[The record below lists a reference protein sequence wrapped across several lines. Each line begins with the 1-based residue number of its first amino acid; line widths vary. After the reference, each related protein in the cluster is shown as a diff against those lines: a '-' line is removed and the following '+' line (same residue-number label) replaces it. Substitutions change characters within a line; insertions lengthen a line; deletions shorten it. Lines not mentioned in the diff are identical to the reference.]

1 MEKNYPLSP
10 NDKPPKANITS
21 AELITFQP
29 LERNSVI
36 YEDIPLPTALNVDEQ
51 GSPPLSSTLDAS
63 TSSAYASISPPG
75 TTEQL
80 TGKDIS
86 YVNHRYD
93 EATLRPQDV
102 STYPVV
108 LTAIN
113 VNEFQ
118 VSANTKTSH
127 CNNRLKSFVEYDGVI
142 CQIDKVTQEPK
153 DEILN
158 CVLSFTEEREVYD
171 LDRCQ
176 SFYVIHVK
184 TSISEADV
192 IIPKEQLDTLYSVLK
207 KRFPEISFNA
217 DCGKAKE
224 LFKQYIAERY
234 IQDKAAMKSTK
245 ANKYPG
251 WGKAFEAKKF
261 HPGQNEDGDTLLTL
275 PNVDQNHRYNLYDY
289 GLKLL
294 KLAPFE
300 VVLPLFL
307 HAHSGFVRKLFQEGC
322 HPIQYVPTLI
332 APTGSRKTS
341 LAKIFF
347 LLFNHETYASFN
359 DTDRAIE
366 LVSTHYKDQTVIFDD
381 CKLTNDKTL
390 LAKFEKFIRPLS
402 ESQGRAKS
410 SEAGSRLERTQ
421 QMHTAI
427 ITAESY
433 PNELQ
438 QSSKLRL
445 LPIFMNQEA
454 VNNQVLT
461 DFQNDKAHAKQHL
474 KAARLDEYMVL
485 FIRYIEEHYDDIVCM
500 IQSASPVYGISQ
512 HARINAMYQVQALLA
527 KIILDFGV
535 WCNYHGQ
542 EQANI
547 LYQQWCDTIK
557 GLVIAN
563 NELCNDATP
572 TTLFLRTL
580 ANGEAANEVTYAPDK
595 ATYWANPDQYVGI
608 IHQTDLIL
616 IPSPAFAYVEKTCQ
630 RLGRRMEYTMDTIA
644 NRLRDE
650 GISKGYGGSD
660 RKKLRPYTKLTKG
673 TKKMDVICIPL
684 SNYSKLTMEEE

>member
-10 NDKPPKANITS
+10 NDEPPKANITS

-93 EATLRPQDV
+93 EATLRPQNV

-307 HAHSGFVRKLFQEGC
+307 HAHSGFVRKLFQEG
-322 HPIQYVPTLI
+322 
-332 APTGSRKTS
+332 
-341 LAKIFF
+341 
-347 LLFNHETYASFN
+347 
-359 DTDRAIE
+359 
-366 LVSTHYKDQTVIFDD
+366 
-381 CKLTNDKTL
+381 
-390 LAKFEKFIRPLS
+390 
-402 ESQGRAKS
+402 
-410 SEAGSRLERTQ
+410 
-421 QMHTAI
+421 
-427 ITAESY
+427 
-433 PNELQ
+433 
-438 QSSKLRL
+438 
-445 LPIFMNQEA
+445 
-454 VNNQVLT
+454 
-461 DFQNDKAHAKQHL
+461 
-474 KAARLDEYMVL
+474 
-485 FIRYIEEHYDDIVCM
+485 
-500 IQSASPVYGISQ
+500 
-512 HARINAMYQVQALLA
+512 
-527 KIILDFGV
+527 
-535 WCNYHGQ
+535 
-542 EQANI
+542 
-547 LYQQWCDTIK
+547 
-557 GLVIAN
+557 
-563 NELCNDATP
+563 
-572 TTLFLRTL
+572 
-580 ANGEAANEVTYAPDK
+580 
-595 ATYWANPDQYVGI
+595 
-608 IHQTDLIL
+608 
-616 IPSPAFAYVEKTCQ
+616 
-630 RLGRRMEYTMDTIA
+630 
-644 NRLRDE
+644 
-650 GISKGYGGSD
+650 
-660 RKKLRPYTKLTKG
+660 
-673 TKKMDVICIPL
+673 
-684 SNYSKLTMEEE
+684 

>member
-10 NDKPPKANITS
+10 SDEPQKANIST

-29 LERNSVI
+29 LTRSSVI
-36 YEDIPLPTALNVDEQ
+36 YEDIPLPAVPKVEEQ
-51 GSPPLSSTLDAS
+51 GSTPLISTINAS
-63 TSSAYASISPPG
+63 TFSAYASISPSG
-75 TTEQL
+75 NIEQFQK
-80 TGKDIS
+80 KDIS
-86 YVNHRYD
+86 SVNHRYD
-93 EATLRPQDV
+93 ESALKPQDV

-113 VNEFQ
+113 VNELR

-142 CQIDKVTQEPK
+142 CQIDKVTQEVK

-192 IIPKEQLDTLYSVLK
+192 IIQKEQLDTLYSLLK

-217 DCGKAKE
+217 DYGKAKE

-245 ANKYPG
+245 VNKYPG

-275 PNVDQNHRYNLYDY
+275 PNVDQNQRYNLYDY

-300 VVLPLFL
+300 VILPLFL
-307 HAHSGFVRKLFQEGC
+307 HAHSGFVRKLFQEGS

-381 CKLTNDKTL
+381 FKLTNDKTL

-410 SEAGSRLERTQ
+410 SDAGSRLERTQ
-421 QMHTAI
+421 QLHTAI

-445 LPIFMNQEA
+445 LPIFMKQED

-461 DFQNDKAHAKQHL
+461 DFQNEKAHAKKHL
-474 KAARLDEYMVL
+474 KAAMLDEYMV
-485 FIRYIEEHYDDIVCM
+485 
-500 IQSASPVYGISQ
+500 QNTSPVYEISQ

-535 WCNYHGQ
+535 WCNYHSQ
-542 EQANI
+542 EQVNI
-547 LYQQWCDTIK
+547 LYQQWCNTIK

-616 IPSPAFAYVEKTCQ
+616 IPSAAFAYVEKTCQ
-630 RLGRRMEYTMDTIA
+630 RLGRRMEHTMDTIA

-660 RKKLRPYTKLTKG
+660 RKKLRPYIKLSKG

-684 SNYSKLTMEEE
+684 SNYSKLTMEED

>member
-10 NDKPPKANITS
+10 NDEPPKANITS

-86 YVNHRYD
+86 CVNHRYD

-171 LDRCQ
+171 LDGCQ

-184 TSISEADV
+184 TSITETDV
-192 IIPKEQLDTLYSVLK
+192 IIPKEQLDTLYSLLK
-207 KRFPEISFNA
+207 KKFPEISFNA

-245 ANKYPG
+245 VNKYPG
-251 WGKAFEAKKF
+251 WGKAFESKKF
-261 HPGQNEDGDTLLTL
+261 HPGQNENGDTLLAL
-275 PNVDQNHRYNLYDY
+275 PNIDLNDRYNLYDY

-294 KLAPFE
+294 KLAPIE

-307 HAHSGFVRKLFQEGC
+307 HAHSGFVRKLFQEGS

-366 LVSTHYKDQTVIFDD
+366 LVSTYYKDQTVIFDD

-402 ESQGRAKS
+402 EGQGRAKS
-410 SEAGSRLERTQ
+410 SDAGSRLERTQ

-445 LPIFMNQEA
+445 LPIFMTQKD
-454 VNNQVLT
+454 VNNEVLT
-461 DFQNDKAHAKQHL
+461 YFQDERALAKQHAE
-474 KAARLDEYMVL
+474 AAKLDKYMRL
-485 FIRYIEEHYDDIVCM
+485 FIHYIEQHYDEIVRM
-500 IQSASPVYGISQ
+500 VSKASAVYGLSQ
-512 HARINAMYQVQALLA
+512 HARLNSMYQVQSLLA
-527 KIILDFGV
+527 KIVLNFGV
-535 WCNYHGQ
+535 WCNYHNQ
-542 EQANI
+542 EEATM
-547 LYQQWCDTIK
+547 LYQQWCSIIK
-557 GLVIAN
+557 GLVHEN
-563 NELCNDATP
+563 DTLCNDATP

-580 ANGEAANEVTYAPDK
+580 ANGEAANEIAYAPDK
-595 ATYWANPDQYVGI
+595 ATYWSNPDLYVGI
-608 IHQTDLIL
+608 IHQSELIL
-616 IPSPAFAYVEKTCQ
+616 IPSPAYAYVERTCQ
-630 RLGRRMEYTMDTIA
+630 RLGRRMEHTMDTIA

-660 RKKLRPYTKLTKG
+660 RKKLRPYTKLSKG
-673 TKKMDVICIPL
+673 NKKMDVICIPL